1 MTTLDEHTVRHV
13 AKLAR
18 LKLSDEEVRAFQE
31 QLTAIMD
38 HFALLDEVDTTGV
51 EPTAHALAI
60 DNVLRDDVVQ
70 APLPTE
76 QTLRN
81 TPARHGDHFQVPKV
95 LNQESS

>member
-1 MTTLDEHTVRHV
+1 MTALDEHTVRHV

-31 QLTAIMD
+31 QLTTIMQ
-38 HFALLDEVDTTGV
+38 HFAQLDEVDTTDV

-60 DNVLRDDVVQ
+60 DNVWRDDVVR
-70 APLPTE
+70 APLPIE

-81 TPARHGDHFQVPKV
+81 APERHGDYFQVPKV
-95 LNQESS
+95 LNQEGS